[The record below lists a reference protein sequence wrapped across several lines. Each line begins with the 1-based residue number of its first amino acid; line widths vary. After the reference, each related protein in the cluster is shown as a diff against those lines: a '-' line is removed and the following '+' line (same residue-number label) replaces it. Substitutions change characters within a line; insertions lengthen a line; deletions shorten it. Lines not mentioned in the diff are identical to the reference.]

1 MGRRRGK
8 EAASLLAVPP
18 PSKPA
23 SVRGGKDSD
32 TSDAESLAYSSVA
45 GDCGAS
51 MVDEDLSELDSLV
64 ESFTEQIDDAQDK
77 K

>member
-8 EAASLLAVPP
+8 ETSLLAVPP
-18 PSKPA
+18 PSKPG
-23 SVRGGKDSD
+23 SVRGGRDSD

-51 MVDEDLSELDSLV
+51 MVDEDLSELDQLV
-64 ESFTEQIDDAQDK
+64 ESFAEQIDDAQDK